1 MMKSWDA
8 ETMRVKGNDI
18 AKESPGSLLLIQLG
32 DIGDVVLT
40 LPAVRAL
47 HEHFPGA
54 VIVAAV
60 REKARDV
67 MDDCPWVAEV
77 LSINEASRS
86 PLDEIRY
93 QWDFFARVRR
103 FHFDL
108 AVDVKAGNRSAIL
121 ALLSGA
127 KQRIGFYDRN
137 GRLWQNRVFTHLVS
151 PGGRPGRH
159 MTEHYLGLMN
169 AYGISTDRI
178 WPEYHV
184 PAERSRQVQRLFT
197 ERGVSSDRPV
207 IAVQPF
213 SLWKYKEWN
222 AAKYVQL
229 INWLISDYNV
239 SVVITGSAG
248 ERARAEEILAHCPRN
263 TCNLAGE
270 TSIGTLAAVL
280 KFCSL
285 FIGVDSAGIHIA
297 AAVGIP
303 TVGIFG
309 PSSISDWAP
318 RGPRHIMVY
327 KDLPCLPCRNKGCDD
342 SEVSRCLEELTLD
355 EVKNAVAGQMRGIA

>member
-8 ETMRVKGNDI
+8 EAMRVKGNDI
-18 AKESPGSLLLIQLG
+18 AKESVGSVLLIQLG

-47 HEHFPGA
+47 HEHFPEA
-54 VIVAAV
+54 VIVAVV

-67 MDDCPWVAEV
+67 MDDCPWVTEV
-77 LSINEASRS
+77 LSINEDSRS

-93 QWDFFARVRR
+93 QWNFFARVRR

-108 AVDVKAGNRSAIL
+108 AVDVKAGNRAAIL

-127 KQRIGFYDRN
+127 KQRIGFYDKN
-137 GRLWQNRVFTHLVS
+137 GRLWQNRVFTNLVS

-159 MTEHYLGLMN
+159 MTEHYLGILHT
-169 AYGISTDRI
+169 YGIGTDRI

-184 PAERSRQVQRLFT
+184 PEERSLQARQIFT
-197 ERGVSSDRPV
+197 KHGVPSDRPV

-222 AAKYVQL
+222 VGKYVQL
-229 INWLISDYNV
+229 IEWLISEYNV
-239 SVVITGSAG
+239 SVVITGSQG
-248 ERARAEEILAHCPRN
+248 ERARAEEIIAACPRN
-263 TCNLAGE
+263 TYNLAGE
-270 TSIGTLAAVL
+270 TSIGTLAAVM
-280 KFCSL
+280 KACSL

-297 AAVGIP
+297 AAVGLP

-318 RGPRHIMVY
+318 RGPMHMMVH

-355 EVKNAVAGQMRGIA
+355 EVREVVARQMSGIR